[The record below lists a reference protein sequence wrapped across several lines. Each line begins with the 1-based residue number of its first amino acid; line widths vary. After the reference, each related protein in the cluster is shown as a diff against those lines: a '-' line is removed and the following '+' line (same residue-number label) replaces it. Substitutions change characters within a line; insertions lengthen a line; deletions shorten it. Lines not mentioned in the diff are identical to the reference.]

1 MEAAPNLRWL
11 MTSGAPGLSEA
22 GELPDDITGQAEL
35 ADGGMGMGQDWEE
48 ICGVPRGDWEAG
60 QRLMIADRRLPIV
73 GS

>member
-35 ADGGMGMGQDWEE
+35 ADGGMGMGQDWKRFVAFRAE
-48 ICGVPRGDWEAG
+48 IG
-60 QRLMIADRRLPIV
+60 RRV
-73 GS
+73 SG